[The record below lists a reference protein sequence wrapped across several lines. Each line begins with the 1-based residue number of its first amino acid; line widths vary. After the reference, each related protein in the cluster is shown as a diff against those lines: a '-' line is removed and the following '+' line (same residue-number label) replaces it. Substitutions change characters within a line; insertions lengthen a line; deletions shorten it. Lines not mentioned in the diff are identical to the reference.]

1 MSKCVGCGVKIQYED
16 ENALGYSPK
25 KESRYCQR
33 CFKIRHYNLEIKVD
47 NVDNSD
53 IINKI
58 NKLKGYTLFVT
69 DLLSINDSLINTF
82 KSIKNNKA
90 LIINKCEILP
100 KNLKLSHLEANI
112 KRVYDISDE
121 VIFISVR
128 KSLYLNKIID
138 LIQDNKIVIM
148 CGETGSGKSSLI
160 NKLFGSD
167 LTTSEYDNTTL
178 DFIKIKGEDNTI
190 VYDTPGLIINSNKLN
205 YFFTRCYT
213 FKLNNKYVL
222 KVDDLLIYG
231 KGVVT
236 LYLNQHA
243 DRSTFKRKVD
253 LEYTNVINKNSDIII
268 NNGFIFVKANA
279 NIKSNK
285 ELLLR
290 DSIIKQ

>member
-69 DLLSINDSLINTF
+69 DLLSIN
-82 KSIKNNKA
+82 
-90 LIINKCEILP
+90 EILP